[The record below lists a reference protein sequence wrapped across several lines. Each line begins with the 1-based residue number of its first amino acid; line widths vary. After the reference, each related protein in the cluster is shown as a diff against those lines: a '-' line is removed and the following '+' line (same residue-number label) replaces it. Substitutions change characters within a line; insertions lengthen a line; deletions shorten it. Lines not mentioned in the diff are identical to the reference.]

1 MANPYF
7 RNIPD
12 FEYVSRA
19 PEPQNISDYT
29 AVKNLFKRG
38 KLREEIFGNLNFF
51 TKYNIIGDERP
62 DNVASKIY
70 GDETLDWV
78 ILLSNN
84 ILNIRTEWP
93 MPQRAFDR
101 FLLGK
106 YRIGNEDEEETYNRI
121 YNGIHHYE
129 SPEIR
134 NSQGITILKKGL
146 TIPQNFSVSY
156 YDSLLGI
163 NETVGSKDEEFI
175 VTNIFSGNGT
185 TSSNIIT
192 VELNRP
198 IGGLNVNSAIQ
209 IQGEIKIQGVPT
221 PGYNGSYEI
230 DEVVNPTTIRYKTVT
245 APKIPNPNIS
255 ASTVTLN
262 VTKSNIAIPITNFE
276 FEDQIQNKKRNI
288 FILKPIY
295 LNVVY
300 NDLDSI
306 MPYKQG
312 STQYLSRTLKRGD
325 NIRLYQ

>member
-29 AVKNLFKRG
+29 TVKNLFKRG

-70 GDETLDWV
+70 NDETLDWV

-93 MPQRAFDR
+93 MPQRAFDTY
-101 FLLGK
+101 LQEK
-106 YRIGNEDEEETYNRI
+106 YRPILGSNKLYDLIDGRKVKGMELKDVESTFFSV
-121 YNGIHHYE
+121 IHHYE

-146 TIPQNFSVSY
+146 RIPQNFSVSY
-156 YDSLLGI
+156 YDSLLDI
-163 NETVGSKDEEFI
+163 NE
-175 VTNIFSGNGT
+175 
-185 TSSNIIT
+185 
-192 VELNRP
+192 
-198 IGGLNVNSAIQ
+198 
-209 IQGEIKIQGVPT
+209 
-221 PGYNGSYEI
+221 
-230 DEVVNPTTIRYKTVT
+230 
-245 APKIPNPNIS
+245 
-255 ASTVTLN
+255 
-262 VTKSNIAIPITNFE
+262 TKSNIAIPITNFE

-312 STQYLSRTLKRGD
+312 SEQYLSRTLKRGD

>member
-29 AVKNLFKRG
+29 TVKNLFKRG

-70 GDETLDWV
+70 NDETLDWV

-101 FLLGK
+101 FLIGK
-106 YRIGNEDEEETYNRI
+106 YRIGNEEEEETYNRI
-121 YNGIHHYE
+121 YGGGGSINSFGFTATIVGSAATYTGVTGRTSGDGVGAKFNIKRNSSGEIISIDVVKSGTRYAVGDTITILGSNVGGVDGTDDVTITVTKLVGIHHYE

-156 YDSLLGI
+156 YDSLLDI
-163 NETVGSKDEEFI
+163 
-175 VTNIFSGNGT
+175 
-185 TSSNIIT
+185 
-192 VELNRP
+192 
-198 IGGLNVNSAIQ
+198 
-209 IQGEIKIQGVPT
+209 
-221 PGYNGSYEI
+221 
-230 DEVVNPTTIRYKTVT
+230 
-245 APKIPNPNIS
+245 
-255 ASTVTLN
+255 N

-276 FEDQIQNKKRNI
+276 FEEKIQNKKRNI

-312 STQYLSRTLKRGD
+312 SEQYVSRTLKRGD